1 MIHNQIPQVFGKSKI
16 KLLRGEDADERHHRR
31 TRSRE
36 DLSFAIE
43 EDLSSVQ
50 MRPPTFNV
58 LYVQTPRVGL
68 LATPQFQ
75 LLAQTWQETV
85 ELVRPLFRFGLP
97 ETSLRTKCPYY
108 E

>member
-1 MIHNQIPQVFGKSKI
+1 M
-16 KLLRGEDADERHHRR
+16 LRGEDADERNQRR
-31 TRSRE
+31 TRDKE
-36 DLSFAIE
+36 DMSFAME
-43 EDLSSVQ
+43 EDLSAVQ
-50 MRPPTFNV
+50 MRPPSFNV

-85 ELVRPLFRFGLP
+85 ELVRPLFRFGFP

-108 E
+108 K

>member
-1 MIHNQIPQVFGKSKI
+1 M
-16 KLLRGEDADERHHRR
+16 LRGEDADERNQRR
-31 TRSRE
+31 MRDKE
-36 DLSFAIE
+36 DMSFAME
-43 EDLSSVQ
+43 EDLSAVQ
-50 MRPPTFNV
+50 MRPPSFNV

-85 ELVRPLFRFGLP
+85 ELVRPLFRFGFP

-108 E
+108 K